1 MYEMQGPRPVGRCW
15 LTDCSAARHCLTDH
29 CYQIPV
35 QDAGCP
41 AAQTFRS
48 CPQYRYPSGAPVA
61 RLPSRFPKS
70 FPEIASGPGTRPRRR
85 LPGSPAVSGV
95 SPGIGTCYQVPVRDA
110 GCPASRPFPEFPPEL
125 APDSR
130 IPVRNSGCPASRPF
144 SEFPPGAVPVFS
156 GDEFLQPRPDP
167 AQEFSRSNFKIFWSS
182 TGHPKLSP
190 APSGISTGVSTD
202 SSTDSGISGAWTG
215 SRAQVGPRPETPLS
229 CRRRWATIRR
239 RCHGIR
245 RYREN
250 RRTAAARCRPRSR
263 PPRAP
268 RR

>member
-1 MYEMQGPRPVGRCW
+1 MPVARRPSRSRSCPQERYPV
-15 LTDCSAARHCLTDH
+15 
-29 CYQIPV
+29 QIPV
-35 QDAGCP
+35 RSAGCP
-41 AAQTFRS
+41 AHQ
-48 CPQYRYPSGAPVA
+48 P
-61 RLPSRFPKS
+61 
-70 FPEIASGPGTRPRRR
+70 FPEIIPEIVSGPGTRPRRR

-95 SPGIGTCYQVPVRDA
+95 SPGIGTCNRYPSGAPVARLLSRFRSFPRNRYLLPGARPGA
-110 GCPASRPFPEFPPEL
+110 GCPAPRPFPEFPPEL

-130 IPVRNSGCPASRPF
+130 IPVRNSGCPAFRPF

-182 TGHPKLSP
+182 TGHPELSP
-190 APSGISTGVSTD
+190 VPTGISTGVSTD
-202 SSTDSGISGAWTG
+202 SSTDSRISRAWTG
-215 SRAQVGPRPETPLS
+215 SRAQAAPGPGTPLS

-245 RYREN
+245 RYREI